1 MPTITM
7 PQTFDQISEIRT
19 VNDVMITLDRIRVL
33 RAKCLDETLTPKDMD
48 DICWLLDWAYNRLLN
63 CDISGAV

>member
-7 PQTFDQISEIRT
+7 PETFDQISEIKT
-19 VNDVMITLDRIRVL
+19 VKDAVITLDRIRVL
-33 RAKCLDETLTPKDMD
+33 RAKCLDETVTPKDMD
-48 DICWLLDWAYNRLLN
+48 DICWLLDWASAFLLN

>member
-19 VNDVMITLDRIRVL
+19 VNDVMIALDRIRVL

>member
-7 PQTFDQISEIRT
+7 PQNFDQISEIRT

-33 RAKCLDETLTPKDMD
+33 RSKCLDETLTPKDMD